1 MQDDDSVLIGS
12 EPTSQM
18 RADYHR
24 DTESFPSGQLARR
37 PEPRRIVQV
46 NSNCF
51 VCGRHNS
58 SGLHL
63 TFEYGPKGVEATW
76 LPSEAW
82 ESFQGMVHGGI
93 IATVLDEAMSKAI
106 MARGW
111 QAFTVSLNIRFHSRT
126 CPGERLTVHGWIV
139 ERRKRRILTEAS
151 LLTDMAIE
159 RAHAWA
165 TFLMPAKGLG
175 TEPNA

>member
-1 MQDDDSVLIGS
+1 MQEDDSVPKES
-12 EPTSQM
+12 ESPSQM
-18 RADYHR
+18 RAEHHR
-24 DTESFPSGQLARR
+24 DAESFPSGQLARR
-37 PEPRRIVQV
+37 GEPRPVVQA

-51 VCGRHNS
+51 ACGRQNS

-76 LPSEAW
+76 FPSEAC
-82 ESFQGMVHGGI
+82 ESFQGTVHGGI
-93 IATVLDEAMSKAI
+93 IATVLDEAMSNAI
-106 MARGW
+106 MTRGW

-126 CPGERLTVHGWIV
+126 CPGERLAVHGWIV

-151 LLTDMAIE
+151 LFTDRSIE

-165 TFLMPAKGLG
+165 TFLMPGKMPAHGAK
-175 TEPNA
+175 